1 MLNKDISYFHSFQE
15 NICHL
20 DIPTRLNYP
29 FAYTPYPIAKAAA
42 RQVQN
47 YLKTQQDFTHNFG
60 LDDEHQNIS
69 KPIGKMFGVLVV
81 KNDKNEMGFIAAV
94 SGKLADSNV
103 HRYFVPPVYDM
114 LTPDSFFLKGEV
126 EISAI
131 NQKIEA
137 LQANP
142 EIKRLNEL
150 ISRKEKRIQ
159 NDLSDYRTKMK
170 IAKKDRKEI
179 RIKQQQVLASE
190 DYELLL
196 KDLIRQSYRDQHEY
210 KVYKEQLERELEED
224 KSTLDKLNRE
234 IQDLKSLR
242 KEKSSQ
248 LQQQIFDQYTF
259 LDSTGESKSLSTIFT
274 KELGISPTSG
284 AGECAAPKL
293 FQYAFAHNLQPIA
306 LAEFW
311 WGAPPNT
318 EVRKHKSYYSC
329 CRGKCE
335 PILNY
340 MLQHLPID
348 PNPMLVPP
356 RYEGEAIEVIYEDD
370 AILAI
375 SKAAEFLSVPGIHV
389 KDSVLK
395 RVEDMFPENNPPL
408 LLHRLDMSTS
418 GLLLFAKT
426 KDYHKNIQNQFL
438 ARTIH
443 KEYIALLDGNIEND
457 KGEINLPLR
466 VDLNDRPRQV
476 VCYQYGKESLTYYQV
491 IDRNNG
497 ITRIRFIPISGR
509 THQLRV
515 HAAHQLG
522 LATSIVGD
530 DLYGTPSDRLHLHAH
545 SLTFDH
551 PATGAR
557 TKIMSPCPF

>member
-1 MLNKDISYFHSFQE
+1 MLSNNTSYFHTFKE
-15 NICHL
+15 NISHL

-29 FAYTPYPIAKAAA
+29 FAYTPYPIARAAA
-42 RQVQN
+42 RQVQD
-47 YLKTQQDFTHNFG
+47 YLTTQQDFTHNFG
-60 LDDEHQNIS
+60 LGNEAQSNNKS
-69 KPIGKMFGVLVV
+69 IGKMFGVLVV
-81 KNDKNEMGFIAAV
+81 KNPKNEIGFIAAV

-103 HRYFVPPVYDM
+103 HKYFVPPVYDM

-131 NQKIEA
+131 NQKIATLES
-137 LQANP
+137 NP
-142 EIKRLNEL
+142 EIQKLSNL
-150 ISRKEKRIQ
+150 IFQKEKTIQ
-159 NDLSDYRTKMK
+159 KKLSDYRSKMK
-170 IAKKDRKEI
+170 IAKRERREI
-179 RIKQQQVLASE
+179 RNSQQALLSSD

-210 KVYKEQLERELEED
+210 KVYKQQLESKLEED
-224 KSTLDKLNRE
+224 KSTLETLKKE
-234 IQDLKSLR
+234 INDLKSLR

-248 LQQQIFDQYTF
+248 LQQRIFDQYTF

-274 KELGISPTSG
+274 KELGILPTSG

-293 FQYAFAHNLQPIA
+293 FQYAFIHNLQPIA

-318 EVRKHKSYYSC
+318 EVRKHKNYYAC

-340 MLQHLPID
+340 MLQHLPVD
-348 PNPMLVPP
+348 PNPMLTPP
-356 RYEGEAIEVIYEDD
+356 RYEGDPIEIIYEDE
-370 AILAI
+370 ALLAI
-375 SKAAEFLSVPGIHV
+375 NKAAEFLSVPGIHV
-389 KDSVLK
+389 KDSALK
-395 RVEDMFPENNPPL
+395 RVEEMFSKDNPPL

-418 GLLLFAKT
+418 GVLLFAKS
-426 KDYHKNIQNQFL
+426 KDYHKHIQNQFL
-438 ARTIH
+438 KRTIH
-443 KEYIALLDGNIEND
+443 KEYIALLDGDIEND

-476 VCYQYGKESLTYYQV
+476 VCYQYGKKSLTYYQV
-491 IDRNNG
+491 INRHNG
-497 ITRIRFIPISGR
+497 ITRVRFIPISGR

-522 LATSIVGD
+522 LATAIVGD
-530 DLYGTPSDRLHLHAH
+530 DLYGTPSERLHLHAH

-551 PATGAR
+551 PATGKR
-557 TKIMSPCPF
+557 TKITSPCPF